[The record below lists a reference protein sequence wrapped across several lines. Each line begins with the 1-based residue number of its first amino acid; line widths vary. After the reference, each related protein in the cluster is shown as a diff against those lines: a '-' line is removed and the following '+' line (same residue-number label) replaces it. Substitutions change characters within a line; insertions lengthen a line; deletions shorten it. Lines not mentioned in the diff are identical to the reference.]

1 MRFLKFLALNVF
13 LAATFGCALVQAQ
26 VNVNVPS
33 ARFQPLPSEM
43 PSQTSPFVE
52 PGVYDWDA
60 QMFAPYDFRDI
71 EEPRAPVGFYFG
83 MDRVYFSVSRPGVQ
97 PNAQPLANDFLY
109 PVGNDYMWGNRFEGG
124 VMTEADAGWGFEY
137 SYVNGIFFSWGTDVL
152 VANPFLTETG
162 VHDLKLN
169 RVFRQELSSGGWME
183 PYIGVRYLG
192 VSDNTIEDTIVTINA
207 ATASNRFKQNVSN
220 SAFGG
225 HVGARL
231 VKKFG
236 RFGVSTDGSL
246 VAAYNNQE
254 MEATDLT
261 FIGNNISISQINFS
275 NSTFVPA
282 LDWRLDLSYAIT
294 RDLAL
299 RGGAEV
305 LYMWD
310 GIARA
315 NTLTTTLNP
324 NSSLGAGGFPGL
336 YSESMMTA
344 GFSFGVEWKR

>member
-1 MRFLKFLALNVF
+1 MRFLKFLALNAF
-13 LAATFGCALVQAQ
+13 LAATFGCSLVHAQ
-26 VNVNVPS
+26 VNVPS
-33 ARFQPLPSEM
+33 ARFQPLPAET

-52 PGVYDWDA
+52 PGVYDYDA
-60 QMFAPYDFRDI
+60 QMFAPYDLRDI
-71 EEPRAPVGFYFG
+71 EEPEAPVGFYFS

-97 PNAQPLANDFLY
+97 AGAQPLVSDFNY

-124 VMTEADAGWGFEY
+124 VMTEADSGWGFEY
-137 SYVNGIFFSWGTDVL
+137 SYVDGIFFSWGTDVL
-152 VANPFLTETG
+152 VANPLLTETS
-162 VHDLKLN
+162 VHNLKLN
-169 RVFRQELSSGGWME
+169 RVFRQTLSNGGWIE
-183 PYIGVRYLG
+183 PYIGMRYLG
-192 VSDNTIEDTIVTINA
+192 ISDNTIEDTIVTINGA
-207 ATASNRFKQNVSN
+207 AASNRFKQNATN

-236 RFGVSTDGSL
+236 RFGLATDGSL
-246 VAAYNNQE
+246 VAAYNGQDLN
-254 MEATDLT
+254 ATDLT
-261 FIGNNISISQINFS
+261 FVGNNISISEINFTD
-275 NSTFVPA
+275 STFIPA

-299 RGGAEV
+299 RGGVEV

-310 GIARA
+310 GVARA
-315 NTLTTTLNP
+315 NTLTTALNP